1 MSWEE
6 MTMAKNDRSP
16 QQVRASLIERFRSDG
31 RVSTKDATAKADR
44 ALRKHEAMRREGK
57 IK

>member
-1 MSWEE
+1 
-6 MTMAKNDRSP
+6 MAKNDRSP

-44 ALRKHEAMRREGK
+44 ALQRNEAKRREGK